1 MNYDPG
7 SANANITSGLGLSAT
22 AGKFCADDSFKAALD
37 ANFLMYNS
45 KTLAIPGFNVSITA
59 YCLSTVF
66 PTPPATCAKDAD
78 CTSITGY
85 TKGCCMKY
93 DLGPANSTILA
104 AFYTNTSSGKMCAD
118 DKFKAGLDY

>member
-1 MNYDPG
+1 M
-7 SANANITSGLGLSAT
+7 
-22 AGKFCADDSFKAALD
+22 LD
-37 ANFLMYNS
+37 ANFAAS
-45 KTLAIPGFNVSITA
+45 KSKMVTLPDAGVITA

-78 CTSITGY
+78 CTSFTGY

-104 AFYTNTSSGKMCAD
+104 AFFTTTSSGKMCAD